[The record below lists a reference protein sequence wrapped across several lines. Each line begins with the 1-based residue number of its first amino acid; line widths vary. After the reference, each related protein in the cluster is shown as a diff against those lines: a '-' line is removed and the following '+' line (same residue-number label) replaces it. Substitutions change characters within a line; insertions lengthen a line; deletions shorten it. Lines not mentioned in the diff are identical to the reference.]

1 MIVYTYSLLLIIETG
16 LADRWVDMYLLTP
29 FQCMVDPSSRQA
41 KLADIR
47 NPALVFLLGLVP
59 ASLFLL
65 FGFILACNC
74 SIIRM
79 DQKLMHRQFNYFV
92 IFSSLHLTNE

>member
-1 MIVYTYSLLLIIETG
+1 MIVYTYRLLLIIETG
-16 LADRWVDMYLLTP
+16 LADRWVEMYLLTP

-47 NPALVFLLGLVP
+47 NPALVFLRGLVP

-65 FGFILACNC
+65 FGFILALIVLLSEWIRSLLCIDN
-74 SIIRM
+74 SIIS
-79 DQKLMHRQFNYFV
+79 YF
-92 IFSSLHLTNE
+92 SHLFI